1 MILKNY
7 SVKTWQSNDGKTKVS
22 NVASTDRKKLRRE
35 FHFTEDDFNYIR
47 ELVYKVSGIQL
58 SDVKQDMVYSRLARR
73 LRILKL
79 TRFSDYCQYIEDNYD
94 QEITFTINAITTNL
108 THFFREEHHFDT
120 LKQRVIP
127 ELIKNRPRGKR
138 VRIWSAGCSTGEEP
152 YSIAISLL
160 ETLPNHSQWDAKIL
174 ATDLDSNVVETCK
187 AGIYDRQRIDP
198 VESGLASKW
207 FCDNPENTNQVIV
220 DDQLREHIVFKRL
233 NLMNDW
239 PINGP
244 FDVIFCRNVLIYF
257 DKPTQQKLF
266 SRFYE
271 LLAPEGYLFLGHS
284 EQLGEFQKYFTFL
297 GKTSFKKI

>member
-1 MILKNY
+1 MILNNY
-7 SVKTWQSNDGKTKVS
+7 SVKTWQSNDGTTKVS
-22 NVASTDRKKLRRE
+22 NVASTVRKKVRRE
-35 FHFTEDDFNYIR
+35 FHFTEEDFNYIR

-73 LRILKL
+73 LRTLKL
-79 TRFSDYCQYIEDNYD
+79 TRFSDYCRYIEDNYG
-94 QEITFTINAITTNL
+94 QEITNTINAITTNL

-120 LKQRVIP
+120 LKQRIIP
-127 ELIKNRPRGKR
+127 ELIKNQPRGKR
-138 VRIWSAGCSTGEEP
+138 LRIWSAGCSTGEEP

-160 ETLPNHSQWDAKIL
+160 ETLPNVSQWNAKIL
-174 ATDLDSNVVETCK
+174 ATDLDSNVVATCK
-187 AGIYDRQRIDP
+187 AGIYDKQRIDP
-198 VESGLASKW
+198 VEPRLASKW
-207 FCDNPENTNQVIV
+207 FSDCSENANRVIV
-220 DDQLREHIVFKRL
+220 DDKLKEYIAFKRL

-239 PINGP
+239 PIKGP

-284 EQLGEFQKYFTFL
+284 EQLGEFQKHFTLL
-297 GKTSFKKI
+297 GKTSFKKV